1 MSLRIRLSLI
11 FAGFAVAL
19 VSVLGLAAVISASTA
34 LRQAAE
40 RQLSQAAHQMSERL
54 DLHMFERLGDI
65 TTAAGMKALF
75 SGEDRDAQRALLER
89 LQRAVPNYAW
99 IGLAGPDGRVL
110 VSTSGLLEGED
121 VSSRPWFAAGRQGA
135 AALDVHEAK
144 LLQRYLAPEKSEM
157 LRFVDV
163 TAPVYD
169 EGRFIGVLAAHL
181 SWDWVDEVRRAVL
194 TTISDLDASELLVVS
209 HDGKILLGPSSELG
223 AAFNPDE
230 QGFVTVTSPTAGMA
244 QFKGLGWSVVA
255 RQPSTAAFMP
265 VTTLTWAISL
275 MGILLAAF
283 AAFVGGKVAS
293 AIARPISRLADQAAA
308 VRDGADISCI
318 ETGSR
323 FIEVKALSDVLAS
336 AFRARDQ
343 KAEELLTVNTLLEER
358 VLFRT
363 RQLEEA
369 RRRAEQATEAKSNF
383 LATVSHEIRSPLNS
397 IIGFA
402 DLLLDEP
409 SLAPDVARRIGLIHS
424 AGSALTTVINDI
436 LDWSKIEAGKV
447 DLNEDVFNPSC
458 LLSTTLDLVEVQSSS
473 KGLRLELSIAADVPS
488 FVRGDMARLRQIVL
502 NLLNNAVKFTPAGSV
517 TLVASHSA
525 HTGLVIEVRDTG
537 IGISPEQLG
546 RLFDRFHQADSS
558 IERRFGGTGLGLAIS
573 RSLAELMG
581 GTLTATSRLGQ
592 GSIFTLALPIQEAKK
607 PLDGHH
613 AVQILPSEQEAF
625 SQLVRPHGS
634 PSGRILLVED
644 LAVNREVAT
653 AMLEKA
659 GYSVVQAESGYRAIE
674 LAARERFG
682 LILMDIHMPGLDGLA
697 TTAELRRQMGDGL
710 ATPIIALTA
719 NVMSDRVAAF
729 QKAGMND
736 YLSKPIQRSALIAKV
751 EQWVTSPS
759 ATLVEGGPISSA
771 SFDRETFDEVVDL
784 LGLARVQKSLG
795 EITERLSVVGGM
807 VDDRAA
813 LGREAH
819 ALVSLTGVLGLVDL
833 AQACRD
839 LEKACQEGADLDAA
853 LAAIGRTSSACLRAA
868 SELAAS
874 GGREPAS
881 ERLTS

>member
-11 FAGFAVAL
+11 FAGFATVL
-19 VSVLGLAAVISASTA
+19 VTVLGCAAVISASTA
-34 LRQAAE
+34 LREAAE
-40 RQLSQAAHQMSERL
+40 RQLSQAAQQMSERL

-65 TTAAGMKALF
+65 TTAAGMKSLF
-75 SGEDRDAQRALLER
+75 SGADRDAQRALLER

-121 VSSRPWFAAGRQGA
+121 VSTRPWFAAGRQGP

-144 LLQRYLAPEKSEM
+144 LLQRFLAPDKSEM

-194 TTISDLDASELLVVS
+194 STISDLDTSELLVIS
-209 HDGKILLGPSSELG
+209 HDGKILLGPAAELG
-223 AAFNPDE
+223 STFEPNQQD
-230 QGFVTVTSPTAGMA
+230 FVTVTSPTAGLA

-275 MGILLAAF
+275 IGIFLAAF
-283 AAFVGGKVAS
+283 AAFVGGKVAT
-293 AIARPISRLADQAAA
+293 AIARPISTLADQAAA
-308 VRDGADISCI
+308 VRDGADVSCI
-318 ETGSR
+318 ETSSR

-343 KAEELLTVNTLLEER
+343 KEEELLTVNTLLEER

-369 RRRAEQATEAKSNF
+369 RRRAEHATEAKSNF

-447 DLNEDVFNPSC
+447 ELNEDVFAPSC
-458 LLSTTLDLVEVQSSS
+458 LLTTTLELVEVQAAS
-473 KGLRLELSIAADVPS
+473 KEIRLQLALAADMPA

-517 TLVASHSA
+517 TLAASHAA

-537 IGISPEQLG
+537 IGISSEQLG

-581 GTLTATSRLGQ
+581 GTLTARSTPGM
-592 GSIFTLALPIQEAKK
+592 GSTFTLALQMQEASA
-607 PLDGHH
+607 PIGEHH
-613 AVQILPSEQEAF
+613 AAHVRKAGDDVPLRLEAPSA
-625 SQLVRPHGS
+625 SH
-634 PSGRILLVED
+634 SGRILLVED

-659 GYSVVQAESGYRAIE
+659 GYSVLQAENGYRAIE
-674 LAARERFG
+674 LAARERFS
-682 LILMDIHMPGLDGLA
+682 LILMDIQMPGLDGLA
-697 TTAELRRQMGDGL
+697 TTAELRRQMVDGP

-719 NVMSDRVAAF
+719 NVMSDRIDAF
-729 QKAGMND
+729 QTAGMDD
-736 YLSKPIQRSALIAKV
+736 YLAKPIQRSALLAKV
-751 EQWVTSPS
+751 EQWISPFP
-759 ATLVEGGPISSA
+759 AVLIEDAPLSA
-771 SFDRETFDEVVDL
+771 SGFDRETFEEVIDL

-795 EITERLSVVGGM
+795 EITERLSALEKIT
-807 VDDRAA
+807 DNQAA
-813 LGREAH
+813 LGKEAH
-819 ALVSLTGVLGLVDL
+819 ALVSLTGVLGFSDL
-833 AQACRD
+833 SQACRD
-839 LEKACQEGADLDAA
+839 LEKACKGDTELDAA
-853 LAAIGRTSSACLRAA
+853 LGAISRASAVCLRAA
-868 SELAAS
+868 SNLAVF
-874 GGREPAS
+874 RHQEPAS
-881 ERLTS
+881 ERLAG

>member
-11 FAGFAVAL
+11 FAGFAFAL
-19 VSVLGLAAVISASTA
+19 VTILGFAAVIRASTG
-34 LRQAAE
+34 LRDAAE

-65 TTAAGMKALF
+65 TTAAGMKTLF

-99 IGLAGPDGRVL
+99 IGLASPDGRVL

-121 VSSRPWFAAGRQGA
+121 VSARPWFAAGRQGA

-144 LLQRYLAPEKSEM
+144 LLQRYLAPDKTEM

-194 TTISDLDASELLVVS
+194 STISDLDASELLVIS
-209 HDGKILLGPSSELG
+209 HDGKILLGPRSELG
-223 AAFNPDE
+223 STFDPNR

-255 RQPSTAAFMP
+255 RQPSAAAFMP

-275 MGILLAAF
+275 IGILLAAF
-283 AAFVGGKVAS
+283 AAFVGWKVAT
-293 AIARPISRLADQAAA
+293 AIATPISRLADQAAA
-308 VRDGADISCI
+308 VREGANVSCL
-318 ETGSR
+318 ETDSS
-323 FIEVKALSDVLAS
+323 FIEVAALSDVIAS

-343 KAEELLTVNTLLEER
+343 KEEELLTVNTLLEER

-363 RQLEEA
+363 QQLEEA
-369 RRRAEQATEAKSNF
+369 RKRAEQATQAKSDF

-397 IIGFA
+397 VIGFA

-409 SLAPDVARRIGLIHS
+409 GLAPDVSRRIKLIHS

-447 DLNEDVFNPSC
+447 DLNEDVFDPSC

-502 NLLNNAVKFTPAGSV
+502 NLLNNAVKFTPAGSI
-517 TLVASHSA
+517 TLAASHSA
-525 HTGLVIEVRDTG
+525 CSGLVIEVRDTG
-537 IGISPEQLG
+537 IGISPEQLD

-573 RSLAELMG
+573 HSLAELMG
-581 GTLTATSRLGQ
+581 GTLTATSELGH
-592 GSIFTLALPIQEAKK
+592 GSVFMLALPLQQAANPI
-607 PLDGHH
+607 DGRH
-613 AVQILPSEQEAF
+613 ADQALPSERRAISRLEGP
-625 SQLVRPHGS
+625 LGL
-634 PSGRILLVED
+634 PSDRILLVED

-682 LILMDIHMPGLDGLA
+682 LILMDIQMPGLDGLA
-697 TTAELRRQMGDGL
+697 TTVELRRQMGDGP

-719 NVMSDRVAAF
+719 NVMSDRVEAF
-729 QKAGMND
+729 QKAGMDD
-736 YLSKPIQRSALIAKV
+736 YLSKPIQRSTLIAKV
-751 EQWVTSPS
+751 ERWATPS
-759 ATLVEGGPISSA
+759 STAPVEGRPFSSA

-784 LGLARVQKSLG
+784 LGPARVQKSLG
-795 EITERLSVVGGM
+795 EIAERLFVVGRM
-807 VDDRAA
+807 IDDRAA

-819 ALVSLTGVLGLVDL
+819 ALVSLTGVLGFVDL
-833 AQACRD
+833 SQVCRD
-839 LEKACQEGADLDAA
+839 LEKACQTDADLHAVMVAISQASAVCLHAA
-853 LAAIGRTSSACLRAA
+853 SVLAAFRGQD
-868 SELAAS
+868 
-874 GGREPAS
+874 PAS
-881 ERLTS
+881 ERLAG

>member
-11 FAGFAVAL
+11 FAGFAIVL
-19 VSVLGLAAVISASTA
+19 VTVLGCATVISASTA
-34 LRQAAE
+34 LREAAE

-65 TTAAGMKALF
+65 TTAAGMKTLF
-75 SGEDRDAQRALLER
+75 SGEDRDGQRAFLER

-144 LLQRYLAPEKSEM
+144 LLQRYLAPDKTEM

-194 TTISDLDASELLVVS
+194 STISDLDASELLVIS
-209 HDGKILLGPSSELG
+209 HDGKILLGPRSELG
-223 AAFNPDE
+223 SVFDPGQ
-230 QGFVTVTSPTAGMA
+230 QGFVTVTAPTAGMA

-255 RQPSTAAFMP
+255 RQPSTVAFLP
-265 VTTLTWAISL
+265 VTALTWAISL

-283 AAFVGGKVAS
+283 AAFVGGKVAT

-343 KAEELLTVNTLLEER
+343 KAEELLTVNTLLEDR

-363 RQLEEA
+363 QQLEEA
-369 RRRAEQATEAKSNF
+369 RARAEKAAQAKSDF

-397 IIGFA
+397 VIGFA

-409 SLAPDVARRIGLIHS
+409 DLAPDVSRRINLIHS

-447 DLNEDVFNPSC
+447 TLNEDVFDPSS
-458 LLSTTLDLVEVQSSS
+458 LLSTTLELVEVQAHS
-473 KGLRLELSIAADVPS
+473 KGLQLNLSIDADIPF
-488 FVRGDMARLRQIVL
+488 FVQGDMARLRQIVL
-502 NLLNNAVKFTPAGSV
+502 NLLNNAVKFTHAGSV
-517 TLVASHSA
+517 TLAASHAS
-525 HTGLVIEVRDTG
+525 HTGLTIEVCDTG

-546 RLFDRFHQADSS
+546 GLFDRFHQADSS

-581 GTLTATSRLGQ
+581 GTLEATSQLGR
-592 GSIFTLALPIQEAKK
+592 GSIFKLALPMKEIQK
-607 PLDGHH
+607 PVTDLYASH
-613 AVQILPSEQEAF
+613 ALLTDQKLSSRVKGQ
-625 SQLVRPHGS
+625 HGM
-634 PSGRILLVED
+634 PLGRILLVED

-653 AMLEKA
+653 TILEKA
-659 GYSVVQAESGYRAIE
+659 GYSVVEAESGNRAIE

-682 LILMDIHMPGLDGLA
+682 LILMDIQMPGLNGLA
-697 TTAELRRQMGDGL
+697 ATTELRRRMGDGP

-719 NVMSDRVAAF
+719 NVMSDRVEAF
-729 QKAGMND
+729 RKAGMDD
-736 YLSKPIQRSALIAKV
+736 YLAKPINRLALLAKV
-751 EQWVTSPS
+751 EQWMAFSPDS
-759 ATLVEGGPISSA
+759 LSEPAAPNSDI
-771 SFDRETFDEVVDL
+771 FDRETFEEVIDL
-784 LGLARVQKSLG
+784 LGVARVQKSLH
-795 EITERLSVVGGM
+795 EIAERLSSLAGM
-807 VDDRAA
+807 IDDHAV
-813 LGREAH
+813 LGKEAH
-819 ALVSLTGVLGLVDL
+819 ALVSMTGVLGFTAL
-833 AQACRD
+833 AEACRG
-839 LEKACQEGADLDAA
+839 LEKACQTGGELNAA
-853 LAAIGRTSSACLRAA
+853 LAAIGQASVVCLHAA
-868 SELAAS
+868 SDLAAFRD
-874 GGREPAS
+874 RE
-881 ERLTS
+881 LTSEQLAG